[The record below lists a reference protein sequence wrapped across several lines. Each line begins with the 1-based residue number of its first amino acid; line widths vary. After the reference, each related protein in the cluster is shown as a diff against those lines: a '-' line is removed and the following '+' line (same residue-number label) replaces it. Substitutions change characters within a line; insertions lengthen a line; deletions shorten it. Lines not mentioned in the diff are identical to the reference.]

1 MAKKIESQII
11 IKTAPEKIWN
21 LLIDFEN
28 YPQWNS
34 FITHIEGAIQTGNQL
49 TVTIE
54 PEKGKKMV
62 FKPTLLSRIEN
73 RELSWLGKLGFKGIF
88 DGKHQ
93 FKLIDNRNGTTTFI
107 QSEYFSGL
115 LVPFINLDATAVG
128 FQRMNQN
135 LKDLA
140 EK

>member
-34 FITHIEGAIQTGNQL
+34 FITHISGTIKTGNQL

-62 FKPTLLSRIEN
+62 FKPTLLSMVEN

-93 FKLIDNRNGTTTFI
+93 FKIIDNGNGTTTFI

-115 LVPFINLDATAVG
+115 LVPFINLDATSVG

-135 LKDLA
+135 LKNLA